1 MFYIEDVRM
10 TNQNY
15 LQEKLKKLDALKK
28 KPNSEKYFYFI
39 KIQLSISIIYI
50 LFRMT
55 SPL

>member
-39 KIQLSISIIYI
+39 KIQLSIIIYI

>member
-1 MFYIEDVRM
+1 MFYIEDIRM
-10 TNQNY
+10 TNQNF

-39 KIQLSISIIYI
+39 KIQLSIIIYI